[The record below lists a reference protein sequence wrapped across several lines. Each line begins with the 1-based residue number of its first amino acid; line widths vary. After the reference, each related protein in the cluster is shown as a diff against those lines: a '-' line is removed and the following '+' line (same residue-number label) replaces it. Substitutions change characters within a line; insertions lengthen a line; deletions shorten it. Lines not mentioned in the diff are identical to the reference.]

1 MITIDSLECV
11 RMRCFRKE
19 DSMKSLKC
27 RKLHT
32 GQILAGILIFFMVLA
47 AVCIDIAT
55 AADEIRIGYIPS
67 LTGTRAG
74 QGAHELK
81 AILLALKQINA
92 AGGVNG
98 KKINLII
105 ADNQSTIPGAVAAV
119 QKVVEQEQALALI
132 SFIISAQVLATSDA
146 IKSYGIPTMIGG
158 TNLTLTRRGN
168 PWLFRVRSDDSIA
181 ALAMI
186 KYIDEDLKLR
196 KIGILHDS
204 DAFGVGGAD
213 LVERAAK
220 ERGMVIVGRE
230 KHASGDTDYTAQL
243 LALKSAGAEI
253 LVAYS
258 HEVDAA
264 WIQRQYR
271 QLGSPYKYLGSPG
284 SQMRSTLDISKEAAE
299 GLLAIADFVPGQSE
313 TNKQY
318 AEAYRREYNEEYDAT
333 SSWAYDAMNILAE
346 AIKTAGED
354 RAKIREAILALKGYQ
369 GVLGA
374 FSFTPNGDGLRE
386 VSVVQIEQGKPKL
399 LKSVSVEAK

>member
-11 RMRCFRKE
+11 RMRRFRKE

-32 GQILAGILIFFMVLA
+32 GQILAGILIVFMVLA
-47 AVCIDIAT
+47 AICIDIAT
-55 AADEIRIGYIPS
+55 AADEIRIGYTPS

-105 ADNQSTIPGAVAAV
+105 VDNQSTIPGALAAV
-119 QKVVEQEQALALI
+119 QKAVEQEQVLALI
-132 SFIISAQVLATSDA
+132 SFIISAQVLPTSDA
-146 IKSYGIPTMIGG
+146 IKNYGIPTFVGG
-158 TNLTLTRRGN
+158 TNVAITRRGN
-168 PWLFRVRSDDSIA
+168 PWLFRVRPDDSIA
-181 ALAMI
+181 ARAMV
-186 KYIDEDLKLR
+186 KYIDEDMKLR

-204 DAFGVGGAD
+204 DTFGVDGAD
-213 LVERAAK
+213 LVEQAAK
-220 ERGMVIVGRE
+220 GRGMAIVGRE
-230 KHASGDTDYTAQL
+230 KHASGETDYTAQL
-243 LALKSAGAEI
+243 LSLKDAGAE
-253 LVAYS
+253 VMVVYS
-258 HEVDAA
+258 HEKDAA

-284 SQMRSTLDISKEAAE
+284 SQMKSTLDLSKEAAE

-313 TNKQY
+313 ANKKY
-318 AEAYRREYNEEYDAT
+318 AEAYKKEYNEEFDAT
-333 SSWAYDAMNILAE
+333 SAWVYDALNIVVAT
-346 AIKTAGED
+346 IKTAGED
-354 RAKIREAILALKGYQ
+354 RARIREAILALKGFQ
-369 GVLGA
+369 GVLGT
-374 FSFTPNGDGLRE
+374 FSFTPNGDGLHE
-386 VSVVQIEQGKPKL
+386 VSIIQIEQGKPKL

>member
-1 MITIDSLECV
+1 MQNGKRGEFQS
-11 RMRCFRKE
+11 RQM
-19 DSMKSLKC
+19 
-27 RKLHT
+27 
-32 GQILAGILIFFMVLA
+32 LAGIFIA
-47 AVCIDIAT
+47 ALLLSGVGGGNAT
-55 AADEIRIGYIPS
+55 AADDIRIGYTPS
-67 LTGTRAG
+67 LTGIRAG
-74 QGAHELK
+74 QGANEIK
-81 AILLALKQINA
+81 AVQLAVKQINA

-119 QKVVEQEQALALI
+119 QKVVEQEQALALV

-146 IKSYGIPTMIGG
+146 IKSYGIPTMVGG

-243 LALKSAGAEI
+243 LALKNAGAEI

-299 GLLAIADFVPGQSE
+299 GLLAIADFVPGQSAV
-313 TNKQY
+313 NKQY

-369 GVLGA
+369 GVLGT